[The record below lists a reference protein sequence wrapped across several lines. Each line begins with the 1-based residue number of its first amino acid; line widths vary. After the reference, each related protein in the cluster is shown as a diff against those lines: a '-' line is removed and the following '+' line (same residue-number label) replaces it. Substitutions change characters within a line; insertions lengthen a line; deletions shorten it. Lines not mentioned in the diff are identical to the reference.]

1 MSEEVPRPT
10 GRGRPTCPAKSR
22 AERGEQSR
30 PKGVPGGEVQIKKMA
45 NIFEKIGGT
54 IISIGKQIIEVLA
67 LFVDTIY
74 WLFVGPF
81 KKKAAKRESIFEQM
95 LFMGVK
101 SIVIVSFVGLFTGVV
116 IAMQT
121 APQLESFGAVVYVA
135 SLVAISITREL
146 APVLTG
152 LIIAGRV
159 GAAITAE
166 LGTMKVT
173 EQVEALETM
182 ALNPVRYLVV
192 PRFLALIIMLPCL
205 TILADAVGIFGGY
218 LIGVFNLNISS
229 ALYMDTTFRFLTTK
243 DVVTGVIKSF
253 VFGGIIA
260 LIGCYFGLN
269 TRGGAEGVGKATTTS
284 IVTSFILVILANCVL
299 TAVFFFTD
307 F

>member
-1 MSEEVPRPT
+1 M
-10 GRGRPTCPAKSR
+10 
-22 AERGEQSR
+22 
-30 PKGVPGGEVQIKKMA
+30 KKLLE
-45 NIFEKIGGT
+45 NIGGT
-54 IISIGKQIIEVLA
+54 VITTFRQIIDVSRLLVETV
-67 LFVDTIY
+67 Y

-81 KKKAAKRESIFEQM
+81 KKKPVKRDSIFEQM

-101 SIVIVSFVGLFTGVV
+101 SLIIVVFVALFTGIV

-121 APQLESFGAVVYVA
+121 APQLASLGAVIYVA
-135 SLVAISITREL
+135 GLVAVSLTREL

-152 LIIAGRV
+152 LVIAGRV

-182 ALNPVRYLVV
+182 ALNPVRFLVV

-218 LIGVFNLNISS
+218 LIGVFNLNINSG
-229 ALYMDTTFRFLTTK
+229 LYIDTTFRFLTTK
-243 DVVTGVIKSF
+243 DVMTGVLKSF
-253 VFGGIIA
+253 VFGAVIA
-260 LIGCYFGLN
+260 LIGCYQGLN

-284 IVTSFILVILANCVL
+284 IVTSFILIILSDCVL
-299 TAVFFFTD
+299 TAIFFFSD
-307 F
+307 I

>member
-1 MSEEVPRPT
+1 MT
-10 GRGRPTCPAKSR
+10 
-22 AERGEQSR
+22 
-30 PKGVPGGEVQIKKMA
+30 
-45 NIFEKIGGT
+45 NIFENIGAAILKT
-54 IISIGKQIIEVLA
+54 GKQIIEVLA

-182 ALNPVRYLVV
+182 ALNPVRFLVV

-218 LIGVFNLNISS
+218 LIGVFNLNINP
-229 ALYMDTTFRFLTTK
+229 ALYMDTTFRFLTAK

-269 TRGGAEGVGKATTTS
+269 TKGGAEGVGKATTTS

-299 TAVFFFTD
+299 TAVFFFSD

>member
-1 MSEEVPRPT
+1 MKRLFENIGSVVITT
-10 GRGRPTCPAKSR
+10 GQQIAAVSR
-22 AERGEQSR
+22 L
-30 PKGVPGGEVQIKKMA
+30 
-45 NIFEKIGGT
+45 
-54 IISIGKQIIEVLA
+54 LA
-67 LFVDTIY
+67 DTLY

-81 KKKAAKRESIFEQM
+81 KKKAAKSDSVFEQM

-101 SIVIVSFVGLFTGVV
+101 SLIIVVFVALFTGIV

-121 APQLESFGAVVYVA
+121 APQLQSLGAVIYVA
-135 SLVAISITREL
+135 GLVAVSLTREL

-152 LIIAGRV
+152 LVIAGRV

-182 ALNPVRYLVV
+182 ALNPVRFLVV

-218 LIGVFNLNISS
+218 IMGVFNLNINSG
-229 ALYMDTTFRFLTTK
+229 LYIDTTFRFLTTK
-243 DVVTGVIKSF
+243 DVMTGVIKSF
-253 VFGGIIA
+253 VFGAIIA
-260 LIGCYFGLN
+260 LIGCYQGLN

-284 IVTSFILVILANCVL
+284 IVTSFILIILFDCVL
-299 TAVFFFTD
+299 TAIFFFSD
-307 F
+307 I